1 MLAVLWRNL
10 LDRQIV
16 HCGRL
21 ISVKFVG
28 KSHPLDRKK
37 PYKLAHMRMFT
48 CIVKT
53 LLLSKTKSYVPEPSN
68 GLLYFAPKT
77 KSARVPRG
85 KGCDRKP
92 HDLQF
97 NHNCNKIVKSDWLT
111 TALISALIGQFNRT
125 VRAITRAL
133 KWLFFHC

>member
-1 MLAVLWRNL
+1 
-10 LDRQIV
+10 
-16 HCGRL
+16 
-21 ISVKFVG
+21 
-28 KSHPLDRKK
+28 
-37 PYKLAHMRMFT
+37 MRMFT
-48 CIVKT
+48 CIVKA

-97 NHNCNKIVKSDWLT
+97 NCYSVT
-111 TALISALIGQFNRT
+111 Y
-125 VRAITRAL
+125 V
-133 KWLFFHC
+133 